1 MKNFS
6 AVTLARFSFCV
17 LIVLALAVTLPAQV
31 ENGQYQG
38 TVLDQSGAAVP
49 NATVTATNQATGRSQ
64 KATTSQSGFYVIPA
78 LLVGQYTVKV
88 EAPGFKTESAKNQ
101 TVNAGVVSRLNFK
114 LAVGQVTETVE
125 VTDVA
130 VAVNTE
136 DAKLAN
142 TVGTTQIQNMPLNGR
157 NVYDLIRLN
166 PGAVDVH
173 GVDFENGENSVVNGV
188 REDFNG
194 FTINGVSNK
203 ALSGGVENQ
212 PIEDSVQEFQQLTL
226 NMSAQYGN
234 SAGSITNLVSKAG
247 TNAFHGS
254 VFEFIRNDA
263 LDANNFFN
271 NQAGVKKQEIR
282 FNQFGATF
290 GGPLING
297 KLFFFGAYQGDRFI
311 TASLPTAITVESPQW
326 RSAVEAVYPNSV
338 AALLYKNFPTKV
350 TGTCDITLQNFF
362 DGLTGFSNTVGDYTS
377 TQAQTA
383 ALIGP
388 GGPFD
393 PTNPATASIPF
404 QCTSVSTFKEQ
415 TKGNLFN
422 GNEGNVRFDYNY
434 NDRNRFFTA
443 FNWDKNTDNFG
454 SGLPQGAR
462 GFTSPFKVV
471 GPNFQFN
478 YVHTFS
484 PRILNEFRAGYAEG
498 SFLQKAG
505 VDGVPAISFD
515 DGTLAFG
522 SYNGYPQF
530 FKENIYTYS
539 DTVSISHGSHNM
551 KVGGEVRRNIENSEF
566 DVSRPSYYFFDPIF
580 FAVDSPYGEAAG
592 VDPGFVKSHANPAGP
607 HPANLATNIRHWRNV
622 EFGAFFQ
629 DDWKVARRL
638 TLNLGLRYDLYKRHN
653 EENDLATTF
662 IKGPGTSVID
672 NITTGAGWLHDANA
686 PLDTS
691 GTACNP
697 TPYQTAVLAGVCGPG
712 GFAAA
717 KNLGKGDHNN
727 FGPRV
732 GFAWDVFGDG
742 KTSLRGGYGVSF
754 EGTLYN
760 PLSNSRWT

>member
-17 LIVLALAVTLPAQV
+17 LIVLALTVTLPAQV
-31 ENGQYQG
+31 ENGEYQG
-38 TVLDQSGAAVP
+38 TILDQSGASVP
-49 NATVTATNQATGRSQ
+49 NATVTATEQGTGQ
-64 KATTSQSGFYVIPA
+64 NFKATTSQSGFYIIPQ

-101 TVNAGVVSRLNFK
+101 TVNAGVVSRLDFK

-142 TVGTTQIQNMPLNGR
+142 TVGATQIQNMPLNGR

-173 GVDFENGENSVVNGV
+173 GVDFENGENAVVNGV

-203 ALSGGVENQ
+203 GLSGGVENQ

-282 FNQFGATF
+282 FNQFGATL
-290 GGPLING
+290 GGPLIKD
-297 KLFFFGAYQGDRFI
+297 KLFFFAAYQGDRFI

-338 AALLYKNFPTKV
+338 AALLYKNFPTKDN
-350 TGTCDITLQNFF
+350 GTCDITLDDFF
-362 DGLTGFSNTVGDYTS
+362 GTSAKAVAAGTGGNGFSNNVGDYTS

-393 PTNPATASIPF
+393 
-404 QCTSVSTFKEQ
+404 
-415 TKGNLFN
+415 
-422 GNEGNVRFDYNY
+422 
-434 NDRNRFFTA
+434 
-443 FNWDKNTDNFG
+443 
-454 SGLPQGAR
+454 
-462 GFTSPFKVV
+462 
-471 GPNFQFN
+471 
-478 YVHTFS
+478 
-484 PRILNEFRAGYAEG
+484 
-498 SFLQKAG
+498 
-505 VDGVPAISFD
+505 
-515 DGTLAFG
+515 
-522 SYNGYPQF
+522 
-530 FKENIYTYS
+530 
-539 DTVSISHGSHNM
+539 
-551 KVGGEVRRNIENSEF
+551 
-566 DVSRPSYYFFDPIF
+566 
-580 FAVDSPYGEAAG
+580 
-592 VDPGFVKSHANPAGP
+592 
-607 HPANLATNIRHWRNV
+607 
-622 EFGAFFQ
+622 
-629 DDWKVARRL
+629 
-638 TLNLGLRYDLYKRHN
+638 
-653 EENDLATTF
+653 
-662 IKGPGTSVID
+662 
-672 NITTGAGWLHDANA
+672 
-686 PLDTS
+686 
-691 GTACNP
+691 
-697 TPYQTAVLAGVCGPG
+697 
-712 GFAAA
+712 
-717 KNLGKGDHNN
+717 
-727 FGPRV
+727 
-732 GFAWDVFGDG
+732 
-742 KTSLRGGYGVSF
+742 
-754 EGTLYN
+754 
-760 PLSNSRWT
+760 

>member
-38 TVLDQSGAAVP
+38 TILDQSGAAVP

-101 TVNAGVVSRLNFK
+101 TVNAGVVSRLDFK

-142 TVGTTQIQNMPLNGR
+142 TVGATQIQNMPLNGR

-173 GVDFENGENSVVNGV
+173 GVDFENGENAVVNGV

-203 ALSGGVENQ
+203 GLSGGVENQ

-282 FNQFGATF
+282 FNQFGGTL
-290 GGPLING
+290 GGPLIKD
-297 KLFFFGAYQGDRFI
+297 KLFFFAAYQGDRFI

-326 RSAVEAVYPNSV
+326 RAAVE
-338 AALLYKNFPTKV
+338 
-350 TGTCDITLQNFF
+350 
-362 DGLTGFSNTVGDYTS
+362 TVS
-377 TQAQTA
+377 R
-383 ALIGP
+383 LIGRRSRRKWRSNYLNRAAN
-388 GGPFD
+388 FS
-393 PTNPATASIPF
+393 AS
-404 QCTSVSTFKEQ
+404 
-415 TKGNLFN
+415 N
-422 GNEGNVRFDYNY
+422 
-434 NDRNRFFTA
+434 
-443 FNWDKNTDNFG
+443 
-454 SGLPQGAR
+454 
-462 GFTSPFKVV
+462 
-471 GPNFQFN
+471 
-478 YVHTFS
+478 
-484 PRILNEFRAGYAEG
+484 
-498 SFLQKAG
+498 
-505 VDGVPAISFD
+505 
-515 DGTLAFG
+515 
-522 SYNGYPQF
+522 
-530 FKENIYTYS
+530 
-539 DTVSISHGSHNM
+539 SI
-551 KVGGEVRRNIENSEF
+551 
-566 DVSRPSYYFFDPIF
+566 RPS
-580 FAVDSPYGEAAG
+580 
-592 VDPGFVKSHANPAGP
+592 
-607 HPANLATNIRHWRNV
+607 
-622 EFGAFFQ
+622 
-629 DDWKVARRL
+629 
-638 TLNLGLRYDLYKRHN
+638 
-653 EENDLATTF
+653 
-662 IKGPGTSVID
+662 
-672 NITTGAGWLHDANA
+672 
-686 PLDTS
+686 
-691 GTACNP
+691 
-697 TPYQTAVLAGVCGPG
+697 
-712 GFAAA
+712 
-717 KNLGKGDHNN
+717 
-727 FGPRV
+727 
-732 GFAWDVFGDG
+732 
-742 KTSLRGGYGVSF
+742 
-754 EGTLYN
+754 
-760 PLSNSRWT
+760 

>member
-38 TVLDQSGAAVP
+38 TILDQSGAAVP
-49 NATVTATNQATGRSQ
+49 NATVTAINQATGQSQ
-64 KATTSQSGFYVIPA
+64 KATTSQSGFYIIPQ

-101 TVNAGVVSRLNFK
+101 TVNAGVVSRLDFK

-142 TVGTTQIQNMPLNGR
+142 TVGATQIQNMPLNGR

-173 GVDFENGENSVVNGV
+173 GVDFENGENAVVNGV

-203 ALSGGVENQ
+203 GLSGGVENQ

-282 FNQFGATF
+282 FNQFGGTF
-290 GGPLING
+290 GGPLIKD
-297 KLFFFGAYQGDRFI
+297 KLFFFAAYQGDRFI
-311 TASLPTAITVESPQW
+311 TASLPTSITVESPQW

-338 AALLYKNFPTKV
+338 AALLYRNFAPKDN
-350 TGTCDITLQNFF
+350 GTCNATLTDFFSAGNGF
-362 DGLTGFSNTVGDYTS
+362 DGTAPGEEATVADAVSAYTG
-377 TQAQTA
+377 TQAQIA

-393 PTNPATASIPF
+393 PNNPATASIPF
-404 QCTSVSTFKEQ
+404 QCSSVATFKEQ
-415 TKGNLFN
+415 TKANLFN

-434 NDRNRFFTA
+434 HDRNRLFTA
-443 FNWDKNTDNFG
+443 FNWDKNTDSFG
-454 SGLPQGAR
+454 SALPQGAR

-484 PRILNEFRAGYAEG
+484 PRILNEFRAGYAEN
-498 SFLQKAG
+498 SFLQQAG
-505 VDGVPAISFD
+505 VGGVPAISFD
-515 DGTLAFG
+515 DGSLAFG

-539 DTVSISHGSHNM
+539 DTVSISHGS
-551 KVGGEVRRNIENSEF
+551 
-566 DVSRPSYYFFDPIF
+566 
-580 FAVDSPYGEAAG
+580 
-592 VDPGFVKSHANPAGP
+592 
-607 HPANLATNIRHWRNV
+607 
-622 EFGAFFQ
+622 
-629 DDWKVARRL
+629 
-638 TLNLGLRYDLYKRHN
+638 
-653 EENDLATTF
+653 
-662 IKGPGTSVID
+662 
-672 NITTGAGWLHDANA
+672 
-686 PLDTS
+686 
-691 GTACNP
+691 
-697 TPYQTAVLAGVCGPG
+697 
-712 GFAAA
+712 
-717 KNLGKGDHNN
+717 
-727 FGPRV
+727 
-732 GFAWDVFGDG
+732 
-742 KTSLRGGYGVSF
+742 
-754 EGTLYN
+754 
-760 PLSNSRWT
+760 